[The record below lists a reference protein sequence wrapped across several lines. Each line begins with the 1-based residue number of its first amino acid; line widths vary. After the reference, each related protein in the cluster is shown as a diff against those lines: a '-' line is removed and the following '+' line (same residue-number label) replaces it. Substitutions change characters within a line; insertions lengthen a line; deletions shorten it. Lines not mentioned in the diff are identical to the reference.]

1 MREIV
6 AAGLSRRSRA
16 VERGFGFGN
25 ARRIDQVELG
35 DEDMVGERDLA
46 HGFDMIVERAWA
58 VHRVDGRDHD
68 ADAIEPGQHRI
79 GQNA

>member
-16 VERGFGFGN
+16 VSAASVLRHR
-25 ARRIDQVELG
+25 APIDQVELG

-46 HGFDMIVERAWA
+46 HRFDMIVERAVA
-58 VHRVDGRDHD
+58 VHRIDGRDHV
-68 ADAIEPGQHRI
+68 PMR
-79 GQNA
+79 